1 MQWVCTDVH
10 VHDNH
15 GIFTHVQDDI
25 TLENF
30 DKVLTSLSG
39 AVRGA
44 ALSESEQTS
53 SNLGIT
59 SAVFTKSATLI
70 NPTVIIEDGVGP
82 LLAILLV
89 STCSYITIAS
99 INPSPTSLQAAQD
112 QVGILGGLQQW
123 KENVLQA
130 NASK

>member
-1 MQWVCTDVH
+1 M
-10 VHDNH
+10 
-15 GIFTHVQDDI
+15 
-25 TLENF
+25 
-30 DKVLTSLSG
+30 
-39 AVRGA
+39 RGA
-44 ALSESEQTS
+44 ALSESEQTA

-82 LLAILLV
+82 PCAILLV
-89 STCSYITIAS
+89 SSYITIAS

>member
-1 MQWVCTDVH
+1 MSALMYI
-10 VHDNH
+10 HDIH
-15 GIFTHVQDDI
+15 GIFTRAQDDI

-53 SNLGIT
+53 SNLAIT

-70 NPTVIIEDGVGP
+70 NPTVVIEDGVCP
-82 LLAILLV
+82 LHAIAI
-89 STCSYITIAS
+89 YI
-99 INPSPTSLQAAQD
+99 SL
-112 QVGILGGLQQW
+112 G
-123 KENVLQA
+123 
-130 NASK
+130 SS